1 MNLRPSSK
9 EQLISSEPHSAS
21 LAHLQFSTH
30 TAQNFFILYLENVH
44 RTKFLLT
51 TLKGMTSDS
60 ARYRSDIDKIPP
72 YVPGKQITGALKL
85 ASNEASFAPIPA
97 VQEAAQRALLEAD
110 RYPDLISGKLREA
123 LAGRLELS
131 PEQILI
137 ANGSTTVEQMLAR
150 LTCLSH
156 DDEILFPWRSFE
168 AYPVFARVVGAQP
181 RPIPLTD
188 AGTHDFA
195 AMKAAINENTKL
207 VFLCNPNN
215 PTGTTMSSEEFESFM
230 EAVPDSVLVC
240 LDEAYREYNRAEH
253 QPDAREAIAKYP
265 NLVVARTF
273 SKAYGLAGLRVG
285 YVFGNPDIISHL
297 QRVQE
302 PFNVN
307 IIGQAAALAALEH
320 SEEILSHTEEV
331 VAQRDRVADALGV
344 ARSQANFIWIPTEHS
359 RDVAQQCLQAG
370 VVVRAFPE
378 GIRITITNEKEMDV
392 LLDAWKNV
400 DRTLY

>member
-30 TAQNFFILYLENVH
+30 LAQNFLSLYLENVH
-44 RTKFLLT
+44 RTKFLVS
-51 TLKGMTSDS
+51 TLRGMTLDS
-60 ARYRSDIDKIPP
+60 ARYRSDIEQIPP
-72 YVPGKQITGALKL
+72 YVPGKKVDGALKL
-85 ASNEASFAPIPA
+85 ASNEASFPPITA
-97 VQEAAQRALLEAD
+97 VQEAAQAALLGAD

-123 LAGRLELS
+123 LAEELKIS
-131 PEQILI
+131 AEQILI

-150 LTCLSH
+150 LTCLSPQ
-156 DDEILFPWRSFE
+156 DEILFPWRSFE

-181 RPIPLTD
+181 RPIPLSD

-195 AMKAAINENTKL
+195 AMKAAISDNTKL
-207 VFLCNPNN
+207 IFLCNPNN
-215 PTGTTMSSEEFESFM
+215 PTGTTMTEEEFESFM
-230 EAVPDSVLVC
+230 ADVPDNVLVC
-240 LDEAYREYNRAEH
+240 LDEAYREYNRAEN
-253 QPDAREAIAKYP
+253 QPDSRQAVDKYP

-285 YVFGNPDIISHL
+285 YVFGNADIINHL

-320 SEEILSHTEEV
+320 SEEILAHTEEV
-331 VAQRDRVADALGV
+331 IAQRNRVADAIGV
-344 ARSQANFIWIPTEHS
+344 AHSQANFIWIPTEHS
-359 RDVAQQCLQAG
+359 QDIAQQCLQAG

-378 GIRITITNEKEMDV
+378 GVRITITNEKEMDM
-392 LLDAWKNV
+392 LLHAWKHV